1 MLLRDLVIIL
11 AAALGVVLLFRRLQ
25 LPAIA
30 GFIVAGAAL
39 GPTGL
44 GWIRDVEEIRHLAEI
59 GVVLLLFTVG
69 LEFPLGELRRLGKV
83 LTVGG
88 GLQVGLTVA
97 ATAAGAVAWG
107 AGTPKAV
114 FLGFLIALSSTAIVL
129 QGLTERAEVDAPH
142 GRLIVGMLLFQDLC
156 VVPMMLLVPALAGQG
171 DGAASIARVLATA
184 VVVVAAVLTLARWVV
199 PRALH
204 VVAASRGRDLFVLA
218 VVLVGAAITWATS
231 VAGFSL
237 ALGAF
242 LAGMV
247 LADSEYGH
255 QALSDS
261 LALRDLF
268 TSLFFVSIGM
278 LLDLRMSV
286 GEAWVVGGVVA
297 AVLFGKAAIAA
308 FAGLVLRFPV
318 RIALL
323 AGFGVAQIGEF
334 SFVLARQGA
343 DLGLLTAGDMR
354 VFFAA
359 SVITMFVA
367 PLALRFGPGL
377 AARAARVGGLHRLD
391 AATSGA
397 LAVPASQAG
406 PRVVILG
413 YGVGG
418 ELLAEVL
425 REAAVPF
432 VALDLNAQRVRQARR
447 EGLPLYY
454 GDVTSR
460 EILERAG
467 VAAAAQVVVVL
478 NDPRATLHAV
488 RVAREVGPETVII
501 ARARYVGETHAL
513 LAAGADEVVAQE
525 LEASFS
531 IIERV
536 SREAR
541 IPGPGRMPPAERH
554 PGAALLPAGLEV
566 QSAVV
571 PEGAWVA
578 GRSLAD
584 ADLRRRTG
592 ATLVA
597 YTRDGETAVHPSP
610 DEVLQPGD
618 VLSLLGNDAQL
629 AAARG
634 LIADGPAVRS

>member
-1 MLLRDLVIIL
+1 VLLRDLVVIL
-11 AAALGVVLLFRRLQ
+11 AAAVAVVLVFRRLQ

-30 GFIVAGAAL
+30 GFIVAGALL
-39 GPTGL
+39 GPSGL
-44 GWIRDVEEIRHLAEI
+44 GWVGNAENIGHLAEI

-69 LEFPLGELRRLGKV
+69 LEFPLGEMRRLRRV

-88 GLQVGLTVA
+88 GLQVLLTTL
-97 ATAAGAVAWG
+97 ATAAIASAWG
-107 AGTPKAV
+107 AGAPKTV
-114 FLGFLIALSSTAIVL
+114 FLGFLVALSSTAIVL
-129 QGLTERAEVDAPH
+129 KGLTERGEVDAPH

-156 VVPMMLLVPALAGQG
+156 VVPMILLVPALAGQG
-171 DGAASIARVLATA
+171 GSGVELARVLAMA
-184 VVVVAAVLTLARWVV
+184 VAVVAAALALARWVV

-204 VVAASRGRDLFVLA
+204 FVAASRGRDLFVLA
-218 VVLVGAAITWATS
+218 VVLVGAGITWMTS
-231 VAGFSL
+231 LAGFSP

-278 LLDLRMSV
+278 LLDVRTGVEQPGMV
-286 GEAWVVGGVVA
+286 AGVVA
-297 AVLFGKAAIAA
+297 AVLLGKAAIAG

-343 DLGLLTAGDMR
+343 DLGLLTAGEMR

-359 SVITMFVA
+359 SVVTMFIA

-377 AARAARVGGLHRLD
+377 AAGASRFGGLHRLD
-391 AATSGA
+391 SATSGA
-397 LAVPASQAG
+397 LAVPAGQ
-406 PRVVILG
+406 PDPQVVILG

-432 VALDLNAQRVRQARR
+432 VALDLNAQRVRQARLD
-447 EGLPLYY
+447 GTPLYY

-467 VAAAAQVVVVL
+467 VATAAQVVVVL
-478 NDPRATLHAV
+478 NDQRATLHAV
-488 RVAREVGPETVII
+488 RVAREVGPKAVIT
-501 ARARYVGETHAL
+501 ARARYVGETQEL
-513 LAAGADEVVAQE
+513 LAAGADEVIAQE
-525 LEASFS
+525 LEASFA

-536 SREAR
+536 SREASLPR
-541 IPGPGRMPPAERH
+541 PGRAGALERRPGTAIL
-554 PGAALLPAGLEV
+554 PGALEAE
-566 QSAVV
+566 SAAV
-571 PEGAWVA
+571 PEGSWVA
-578 GRSLAD
+578 GRSLVD

-597 YTRDGETAVHPSP
+597 LTRDGETIVHPPP
-610 DEVLQPGD
+610 DDVLQAGD
-618 VLSLLGNDAQL
+618 VLSLVGSDAQL
-629 AAARG
+629 AAARD
-634 LIADGPAVRS
+634 LISAGPPTAH